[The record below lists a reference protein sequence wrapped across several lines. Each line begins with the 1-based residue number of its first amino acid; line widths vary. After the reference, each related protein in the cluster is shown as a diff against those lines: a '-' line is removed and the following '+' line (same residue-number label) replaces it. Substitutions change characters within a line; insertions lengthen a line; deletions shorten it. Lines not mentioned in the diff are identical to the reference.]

1 LIDITTIS
9 LSALTHSGSNGN
21 KRANTTTTTAMSD
34 DNDENVVS
42 GQH

>member
-1 LIDITTIS
+1 LTYIATIS

-21 KRANTTTTTAMSD
+21 KRANTTTTAMSD